1 MEKNLTFAIDRYV
14 DDHREEIIAD
24 LDRLVRI
31 PSVSKPGSAEPE
43 PFGPDCACVLE
54 EAIALAQEKGMNAKN
69 FGNWYGLATRGAGA
83 HSVGIFSHLD
93 VVEVGDDWTF
103 PPFQVTE
110 KDGWVFGRGVAD
122 DKIAAILGIYTAK
135 ALDELDLARGLK
147 LVLYLGVSEEKGMTD
162 IDRYLQEHEQPEFN
176 LVPDYKFPGSIGETG
191 ILKFKLKTSR
201 HFNQLSAFHGGEPGK
216 RLPLESVAVYSGP
229 ESGRLLTLAEGQE
242 NITAIQD
249 ENNAV
254 RVTAKGRPET
264 SWNTRDSINALEVL
278 TAFLRDSDVLS
289 VEDRALMDVLAD
301 MTGSAQG
308 ECFGIDRESALFGNT
323 KCTCLIAEEAEEGL
337 LLSFD
342 VRYPFEITGEEIQ
355 NSVAAYAE
363 SNGFE
368 LIDVNDTAPW
378 LLDQADP
385 RLDILCRCWNEVSGR
400 EDKLGVGGGTYAR
413 KLKNAVSYGP
423 KDLKKCPFLPAG
435 RGEIHCPDEARSV
448 ESILNAVKVYIRAF
462 VELDAYYQEK

>member
-1 MEKNLTFAIDRYV
+1 MEKNLTLAIDRYV
-14 DDHREEIIAD
+14 DEHRDQIIAD

-31 PSVSKPGSAEPE
+31 PSVSKPGSPEPE
-43 PFGPDCACVLE
+43 PFGPDCARVLD
-54 EAIALAQEKGMNAKN
+54 EAIALAQENGMSAKN
-69 FGNWYGLATRGAGA
+69 YDNWYGLAVRGEGP
-83 HSVGIFSHLD
+83 HTVGIFSHLD

-110 KDGWVFGRGVAD
+110 KDGWLFGRGVAD

-135 ALDELDLARGLK
+135 ALDELDLAHGLK

-162 IDRYLQEHEQPEFN
+162 LDRYLREHEQPEFN

-191 ILKFKLKTSR
+191 VLKFKLKTSR
-201 HFNQLSAFHGGEPGK
+201 HFTHLSALRGGEPGK
-216 RLPLESVAVYSGP
+216 RLPLEASVIYSGL
-229 ESGRLLTLAEGQE
+229 EGGRLLTLAENRE
-242 NITAIQD
+242 NITAVQED
-249 ENNAV
+249 KAV
-254 RVTAKGRPET
+254 RLIAKGRPET

-278 TAFLRDSDVLS
+278 TAFLRDSGVLS
-289 VEDRALMDVLAD
+289 GEDRALMDILAD
-301 MTGSAQG
+301 MVGSAQG

-323 KCTCLIAEEAEEGL
+323 KCTCQIAEETEEGL

-355 NSVAAYAE
+355 SGVAAYGAK
-363 SNGFE
+363 NGFS
-368 LIDVNDTAPW
+368 LTDVNDTSPW
-378 LLDQADP
+378 LLDEADP

-423 KDLKKCPFLPAG
+423 KDLMKCPFLPAG
-435 RGEIHCPDEARSV
+435 HGEIHSPDETRSV
-448 ESILNAVKVYIRAF
+448 DSILNAVKVYIRAF
-462 VELDAYYQEK
+462 VELDAYYQSK